1 MHTELHAVS
10 IQERT
15 LKSLEYP
22 KILEKLAF
30 YCLSVSGRQAALD
43 LRPLPSIEDACQH
56 MLLFDEGRTW
66 LAIAKQATS
75 AQGNGFRLVSF
86 PDIQEIMELV
96 KTAHSILDA
105 EALWGI
111 RETLTLAQNALLSL
125 NRSEAS
131 THWPHLW
138 ERFGSTALP
147 RQSLAALCRCLT
159 EDGHLKDD
167 ASPELHRVRSE
178 LRRLHQSCMHKVKDF
193 ANQYAIGHYLQDD
206 FMTLASDRYVL
217 PVKANFKGRLQGI
230 IHDWSQTG
238 ETCYFEPMFLVEIN
252 NRLQELK
259 HEEREEERKI
269 FAYLTNLVRDE
280 APSIA
285 NANDFLVF
293 VDVLQAK
300 AKLADALQGSCVA
313 LTAGQGVQLVA
324 ARHPLLVLAG
334 NPAHPID
341 IHLREHERGLIISG
355 GNAGGKTVC
364 LKTLGL
370 MAVMTLAALP
380 VSVDKGSTL
389 PPWQN
394 LFAFIGDEQSLDDHV
409 STFTA
414 QIQNLAHAWE
424 RTTENTLIL
433 LDEFGA
439 GTDPAQGAALAQAV
453 LDALL
458 DMDAYVVAATHFPA
472 LKTYA
477 LTRDKARAASVLFD
491 PTTRRPLFR
500 LAYDQVGASQ
510 ALDVAREH
518 GLPEAILRRAEQ
530 YLLLSGEDATA
541 VMDRLNALTVEREQE
556 IATLRDEQQ
565 RQKTKRLQLQD
576 RFEAERKKLYDDM
589 RKQSAELLRA
599 WKEGRATHKQTL
611 KEMARLRTQLVPEA
625 DTAPEAEAQTA
636 LLRIG
641 QEVQH
646 KTFGKKALITDIDT
660 RKNRVK
666 VDMSGLVLWANMQDI
681 RIPSEPATAPRPQQV
696 LVRTQGQSS
705 SLSLDLR
712 GKRADLA
719 ISDLIQ
725 FLDSAL
731 LAGRSVVEVV
741 HGRGTGVLRKQI
753 HAFLQTFPA
762 IKEFSLAPED
772 RGGDGMTIVTF
783 K

>member
-1 MHTELHAVS
+1 MHAQDHAVS

-15 LKSLEYP
+15 LNALEYP
-22 KILEKLAF
+22 KVLEKLAF
-30 YCLSVSGRQAALD
+30 YCLSVSGRQVALTT
-43 LRPLPSIEDACQH
+43 RPYASIEDARLH
-56 MLLFDEGRTW
+56 MLFFDEGRTW
-66 LAIAKQATS
+66 LSIARQATS
-75 AQGNGFRLVSF
+75 AEVNGFRLISF
-86 PDIQEIMELV
+86 PDIQEIMKLV
-96 KTAHSILDA
+96 KTAHTILDA
-105 EALWGI
+105 EALWCI
-111 RETLTLAQNALLSL
+111 RETLTLAQNALVSL
-125 NRSEAS
+125 NRPEAS
-131 THWPHLW
+131 SHWAHLW
-138 ERFGSTALP
+138 ERYGSTPLP

-159 EDGHLKDD
+159 EDGRLKDE
-167 ASPELHRVRSE
+167 ASPELNRVRSE
-178 LRRLHQSCMHKVKDF
+178 LRHLHQSCMHKVKDF
-193 ANQYAIGHYLQDD
+193 ANKYAIGHYLQDE

-217 PVKANFKGRLQGI
+217 PVKANFKGRMQGI

-269 FAYLTNLVRDE
+269 FAYLTDLVRDE
-280 APSIA
+280 APAIS

-300 AKLADALQGSCVA
+300 AKLADALQGSCIT

-334 NPAHPID
+334 ATAHPID
-341 IHLREHERGLIISG
+341 IQLREHERGLIISG

-380 VSVDKGSTL
+380 VSVGKGSTL

-424 RTTENTLIL
+424 LTTDNTLIL

-458 DMDAYVVAATHFPA
+458 DMNAYVVAATHFPA

-477 LTRDKARAASVLFD
+477 LTREKARAASVLFD
-491 PTTRRPLFR
+491 PSTRRPLFR

-518 GLPEAILRRAEQ
+518 GLPETILRKAEQ
-530 YLLLSGEDATA
+530 YLLLSGEDANT

-556 IATLRDEQQ
+556 IQALREEQV
-565 RQKTKRLQLQD
+565 RQQTKRLHLQE
-576 RFEAERKKLYDDM
+576 RFETERKKLYEDM

-611 KEMARLRTQLVPEA
+611 KEMARLRTKLVPET
-625 DTAPEAEAQTA
+625 DTSPQPEAQTA

-641 QEVQH
+641 QQVLH
-646 KTFGKKALITDIDT
+646 KTFGKQACITDIDI
-660 RKNRVK
+660 RKNRVRI
-666 VDMSGLVLWANMQDI
+666 DMNGLVLWAGMQEI
-681 RIPSEPATAPRPQQV
+681 SLQSGPSSAPKAQQV
-696 LVRTQGQSS
+696 LVHTQEQSS
-705 SLSLDLR
+705 SLRLDLR

-719 ISDLIQ
+719 ISDLLQ
-725 FLDSAL
+725 FLDTAL
-731 LAGRSVVEVV
+731 LVGRNVVEVV

>member
-1 MHTELHAVS
+1 MHSQVHAIT

-15 LKSLEYP
+15 LKALEYP
-22 KILEKLAF
+22 KVLEKLAF

-43 LRPLPSIEDACQH
+43 LHPLPSIEDARLH

-66 LAIAKQATS
+66 LAIAKQAT
-75 AQGNGFRLVSF
+75 ATQGNGFRLVSF
-86 PDIQEIMELV
+86 PDIQEILELAQA
-96 KTAHSILDA
+96 AHSVLDA

-111 RETLTLAQNALLSL
+111 RETLTIAQNALISL
-125 NRSEAS
+125 NRSEAAS
-131 THWPHLW
+131 HWPHVW
-138 ERFGSTALP
+138 ERFGNTPLP

-159 EDGHLKDD
+159 DDGHLKDD
-167 ASPELHRVRSE
+167 ASPELHRVRTE

-259 HEEREEERKI
+259 HDEREEERKI
-269 FAYLTNLVRDE
+269 FAYLTDLVRAE

-300 AKLADALQGSCVA
+300 AKLADAFQGSCVA
-313 LTAGQGVQLVA
+313 LTAGQGVQLMA

-334 NPAHPID
+334 SSAHPID
-341 IHLREHERGLIISG
+341 LLLREHERGLIISG

-380 VSVDKGSTL
+380 VPVAKGSSL

-424 RTTENTLIL
+424 HTTENTLIL

-453 LDALL
+453 LDSLL
-458 DMDAYVVAATHFPA
+458 DMNAYVVAATHFPA

-477 LTRDKARAASVLFD
+477 LTREKARAASVLFD
-491 PTTRRPLFR
+491 PTTRRPLFC

-518 GLPEAILRRAEQ
+518 GLPDAILRRAEQ

-541 VMDRLNALTVEREQE
+541 VMDRLNALTVEREHE

-565 RQKTKRLQLQD
+565 RQKTKRLQLQE
-576 RFEAERKKLYDDM
+576 RFETERKNLYDEM

-599 WKEGRATHKQTL
+599 WKEGRATHKQSL

-625 DTAPEAEAQTA
+625 DTALQAEAKPD
-636 LLRIG
+636 LLRVG
-641 QEVQH
+641 QEVLH
-646 KTFGKKALITDIDT
+646 KTFAKKGQITDIDT
-660 RKNRVK
+660 RKNKVK
-666 VDMSGLVLWANMQDI
+666 LDMNGLVLWAGMHEI
-681 RIPSEPATAPRPQQV
+681 ALSHGASPASKAQHV

-719 ISDLIQ
+719 ISELVQ

-731 LAGRSVVEVV
+731 LGGRSVVEVV

-753 HAFLQTFPA
+753 HAFLQSFPA